1 MIFVEFIA
9 INVGAIGTNCYIV
22 YCEDTLEAAVID
34 PGGDAAKIL
43 NKIKQHNLKVKYIIN
58 THGHFDHIVA
68 NRDIKQVFGAKILIH
83 GADADMLDNGPQNLS
98 VYFGSSIECGPAD
111 KLLQDGEI
119 INIGNMALNVL
130 HTPGHTPG
138 GICLKAGDTVFA
150 GDTLFAQG
158 IGRTDFP
165 GGSENQLIASIRTK
179 LLVLD
184 DNTKILPG
192 HGSGTTIG
200 WEKMMNPFINIS

>member
-1 MIFVEFIA
+1 MEFIA
-9 INVGAIGTNCYIV
+9 INVGVIGTNCYIA

-34 PGGDAAKIL
+34 PGGDASKIL

-68 NRDIKQVFGAKILIH
+68 NRDIKQAFGAEILIH
-83 GADADMLDNGPQNLS
+83 QADADMLDSGPQNLS
-98 VYFGSSIECGPAD
+98 VYFGSGIECGPAD
-111 KLLQDGEI
+111 MLLQDGEI
-119 INIGNMALNVL
+119 ISFGNVALTVL

-138 GICLKAGDTVFA
+138 GICLKTGDTVFA

-165 GGSENQLIASIRTK
+165 GGSEKQLIASIRSK
-179 LLVLD
+179 LLILD

-192 HGSGTTIG
+192 HGSETTIG
-200 WEKMMNPFINIS
+200 WEKKMNPFINMS